1 MKKVPTKN
9 EDYIKLTDKQKEYLP
24 YFVMLD
30 LLQESGQANM
40 FEAPR
45 ILRSEFDISKRE
57 SIDITSEWMK
67 TKTVKDKF
75 LDKSRL

>member
-1 MKKVPTKN
+1 MDVPTKN

-30 LLQESGQANM
+30 LIQESGQVNM
-40 FEAPR
+40 YEAPR
-45 ILRSEFDISKRE
+45 ILRSEFDISKPE
-57 SIDITSEWMK
+57 SIAIVSEWMK
-67 TKTVKDKF
+67 TKTIKDKF

>member
-30 LLQESGQANM
+30 LLQESVQANM
-40 FEAPR
+40 FEAPI
-45 ILRSEFDISKRE
+45 ILRSDFDIIKR
-57 SIDITSEWMK
+57 
-67 TKTVKDKF
+67 
-75 LDKSRL
+75 